1 MRTPLHKPWPSS
13 TSARVWRDL
22 DARRDDDDDASAHKL
37 ASPSRVRELL
47 WRRAMRCKN
56 LVRVLPVL
64 VLASIH
70 APAAD
75 ADDWSCEALPSTDC
89 APDPDVMVGVGVNLR
104 HFAAPTRDV
113 AARSTEPI
121 TDSAPN
127 ALTATERL
135 GFQLLHPLYGAL
147 EVELGNFTYTGTE
160 SSRSARDIL
169 LVGAGA
175 IGLRGNL
182 AFAALGV
189 ELAGG
194 GMAYSH
200 PDDRG
205 LRGAPLLE
213 VRGRADIWLTPWF
226 TVGATLGTSL
236 IRDHEWLAGVSLATH
251 TAPFGGI

>member
-1 MRTPLHKPWPSS
+1 
-13 TSARVWRDL
+13 
-22 DARRDDDDDASAHKL
+22 
-37 ASPSRVRELL
+37 
-47 WRRAMRCKN
+47 MRCKN

-70 APAAD
+70 APAVH
-75 ADDWSCEALPSTDC
+75 ADDWSCEGIPLTAC

-104 HFAAPTRDV
+104 HFAAPSRDV
-113 AARSTEPI
+113 AARSTAPTPSP

-194 GMAYSH
+194 GLAYSH

-236 IRDHEWLAGVSLATH
+236 IRDDEWLAGVSLATH

>member
-1 MRTPLHKPWPSS
+1 
-13 TSARVWRDL
+13 
-22 DARRDDDDDASAHKL
+22 
-37 ASPSRVRELL
+37 
-47 WRRAMRCKN
+47 MRCKN
-56 LVRVLPVL
+56 LVRGLAVL
-64 VLASIH
+64 VLASLH
-70 APAAD
+70 APVVH
-75 ADDWSCEALPSTDC
+75 ADDWSCEALPATAC
-89 APDPDVMVGVGVNLR
+89 APDPDVMVGVGIHLR
-104 HFAAPTRDV
+104 HFAAPTRDI
-113 AARSTEPI
+113 AARSVVSPVTE
-121 TDSAPN
+121 SAPN

-135 GFQLLHPLYGAL
+135 GFQLLPPLYGAL
-147 EVELGNFTYTGTE
+147 EVELGNFTYTGNE

-182 AFAALGV
+182 AFASLGV

-213 VRGRADIWLTPWF
+213 VRGRADIWLSPWF
-226 TVGATLGTSL
+226 TIGATLGTSL